1 VSGRIILVNMSYKC
15 VLRDQAND
23 KAKNHE
29 LFNAHTHEKSATREG
44 LRGRT
49 E

>member
-1 VSGRIILVNMSYKC
+1 MTQWLGIYKC